1 MPIHFEDQDVVSE
14 AAGLRSALIVP
25 CNLCPAV
32 TVATRQNR
40 PFMRF
45 FRSPVKSAPFEEY
58 LKAMQSRLDEK
69 GVRSK
74 VFRSSIYH
82 QWFMC
87 MWTER
92 RRKKLARE
100 AQDYDAVVV
109 LGCDSA
115 TETVRE
121 VVAYGVGECERSR
134 ISAGLLRRGD
144 LEGFGQLMYLSHDG
158 DRVAGPCASAEPIA
172 AVTADMDGQWH
183 RLVGA
188 YGCSTPKIDRLVDL
202 ARSVPGVWGAQ
213 IAGAGLGG
221 CVMILAEASV
231 IPRLKRVLT
240 DRYYERLEIPPALWE
255 VRSVA
260 GGGVIR
266 V

>member
-14 AAGLRSALIVP
+14 ADGLRSALIVP

-58 LKAMQSRLDEK
+58 LEAMRSRLEER
-69 GVRSK
+69 GVRSR
-74 VFRSSIYH
+74 VFRSNIYH

-121 VVAYGVGECERSR
+121 VLAADVKVIEGMNTTGIMNGRMSFRLPDKLVFDGCKVVSISR
-134 ISAGLLRRGD
+134 QR
-144 LEGFGQLMYLSHDG
+144 
-158 DRVAGPCASAEPIA
+158 A
-172 AVTADMDGQWH
+172 A
-183 RLVGA
+183 
-188 YGCSTPKIDRLVDL
+188 
-202 ARSVPGVWGAQ
+202 
-213 IAGAGLGG
+213 
-221 CVMILAEASV
+221 
-231 IPRLKRVLT
+231 
-240 DRYYERLEIPPALWE
+240 
-255 VRSVA
+255 
-260 GGGVIR
+260 
-266 V
+266 